1 MLSAI
6 YVTFSL
12 RPNCRQVVQ
21 SACHYVQTEQ
31 SLIERQHCEQ
41 RAKRRCSEAIAA
53 VAAVVRRYPFSV
65 RFSSARFF
73 PFLCPTT
80 WCLFFLQWGENEHR
94 CCHLR
99 PILFKCC
106 CFPLLG
112 MLLFAL
118 PLTTGSTESF
128 LLPAL
133 GNHAHS
139 LDLCVTHHGNKC
151 VHSFEDCHDGACL
164 SDFPP
169 HIVRPSN
176 HPPTPLWPW
185 ALLLRMEL

>member
-1 MLSAI
+1 MSSQCQLQLCTLLS
-6 YVTFSL
+6 FSMSHHM
-12 RPNCRQVVQ
+12 VFV
-21 SACHYVQTEQ
+21 
-31 SLIERQHCEQ
+31 
-41 RAKRRCSEAIAA
+41 
-53 VAAVVRRYPFSV
+53 
-65 RFSSARFF
+65 
-73 PFLCPTT
+73 
-80 WCLFFLQWGENEHR
+80 FLQRGENEHR

-106 CFPLLG
+106 CFPLLA

-118 PLTTGSTESF
+118 PLTAGSPESF

-176 HPPTPLWPW
+176 HPPHPTVAMSTSVENGTINGIIVLDVVLLSVLWMWPPKRPLQPPRPPLPQRRCCV
-185 ALLLRMEL
+185 ASSRL

>member
-1 MLSAI
+1 MNRRLKGEAVRQWLLWLLLSDGI
-6 YVTFSL
+6 L
-12 RPNCRQVVQ
+12 
-21 SACHYVQTEQ
+21 
-31 SLIERQHCEQ
+31 
-41 RAKRRCSEAIAA
+41 
-53 VAAVVRRYPFSV
+53 V
-65 RFSSARFF
+65 RFSSACFF
-73 PFLCPTT
+73 PFLYPTT

-106 CFPLLG
+106 CCPLLA

-118 PLTTGSTESF
+118 PLTAGSAESF

-176 HPPTPLWPW
+176 HPPTPW

>member
-1 MLSAI
+1 MQWGNRCCGCCCQTLSLQCQ
-6 YVTFSL
+6 VQFCTLLSFSL
-12 RPNCRQVVQ
+12 SHHMVFV
-21 SACHYVQTEQ
+21 
-31 SLIERQHCEQ
+31 
-41 RAKRRCSEAIAA
+41 
-53 VAAVVRRYPFSV
+53 
-65 RFSSARFF
+65 
-73 PFLCPTT
+73 
-80 WCLFFLQWGENEHR
+80 FLQWGENEHR

-106 CFPLLG
+106 CFPLLA

-118 PLTTGSTESF
+118 PLTAGSTESL

-151 VHSFEDCHDGACL
+151 AHSFGDCHDGVCL

-176 HPPTPLWPW
+176 HPPPHCGHEHFCWEWNYKWCYCIRCCFTVSVMNVTPKRPLQPHRPPLPQRGCWL
-185 ALLLRMEL
+185 ASSRL